1 MPNYLP
7 FMLVVTLWIYAFVD
21 CLGTPPAR
29 VRGLPK
35 VVWVLVVLF
44 FGEIML
50 GPLAWLLVGK
60 RRSPAMERGAPADWH
75 REYREL
81 RERREQR
88 HPRQGGDLALDR
100 FHEPDPEWVAPDDN
114 PEFLRSLSELNK
126 QRRKDGTSSPE
137 GE

>member
-7 FMLVVTLWIYAFVD
+7 FLLVVTLWIYAFVD
-21 CLGTPPAR
+21 CLSTPEER

-35 VVWVLVVLF
+35 VVWVLIVLF

-50 GPLAWLLVGK
+50 GPLAWLMAGK
-60 RRSPAMERGAPADWH
+60 RRGPAVSGGRGTAWQ

-81 RERREQR
+81 REQRQPRAGRHAEQA
-88 HPRQGGDLALDR
+88 PAAV
-100 FHEPDPEWVAPDDN
+100 DPSPAPGWIPPDDN
-114 PEFLRSLSELNK
+114 PEFLRTLSELNK
-126 QRRKDGTSSPE
+126 QRRRDGTASPE